1 MIQMKYDKNKIAYIF
16 QTSKTIA
23 VVGLSAK
30 PDRASN
36 QVAKYLIQHGF
47 DVIPVNPG
55 SEEILGKTCYPSL
68 FDIPI
73 QVQIVNIFRRSDLV
87 PEIVRAAI
95 QIEVPYIWMQEGI
108 TNEAAAQQA
117 REHKI
122 AVIED
127 LCIKKMHQ
135 KFQVGEL
142 L

>member
-1 MIQMKYDKNKIAYIF
+1 MIYDKNQIAYIF
-16 QTSKTIA
+16 QTSRTIA
-23 VVGLSAK
+23 VVGLSPK

-36 QVAKYLIQHGF
+36 QVAKYLIQQGF
-47 DVIPVNPG
+47 DVVPVNPE
-55 SEEILGKTCYPSL
+55 SEKILGKTCYPSL
-68 FDIPI
+68 FDIPVP
-73 QVQIVNIFRRSDLV
+73 VQIVNIFRRSDLV

-95 QIEVPYIWMQEGI
+95 QIETPYIWMQEGI
-108 TNEAAAQQA
+108 KNETAALQA

-122 AVIED
+122 SVIED